1 MTKMFNITTNAS
13 NKDIP
18 YGLSR
23 EEARDYYLDMYRGNG
38 VKFKSLL
45 PEIPVEDHFNRKVVR
60 CDLSGLGFKAI
71 AAEKLI
77 ANTKSDV
84 LVYCAP
90 RAGHAPLAIAELAR
104 LYGKKAVFFAP
115 ASGKAS
121 THQLCTIALGAELRF
136 VKIAAMPV
144 LNLYA
149 KKWAEQNNATFLPF
163 GLANIP
169 FVTAGIVDFT
179 QQLSERYET
188 PKEIWCATSTG
199 TMIRGLQ
206 IGWPDVVARSIAV
219 SRNIHDGEIG
229 EASVDSAELP
239 FLRASKVQ
247 PPFPTTAAYDAKAWE
262 PCLANGSDGAWFMN
276 VGCDQK
282 IEELVSRHDFSY
294 VNSVRQ
300 WGDHSDL
307 ERGL

>member
-1 MTKMFNITTNAS
+1 MSLFNITDDTS
-13 NKDIP
+13 NKDVP
-18 YGLSR
+18 TGMSLK
-23 EEARDYYLDMYRGNG
+23 EAKQYYLDLHRSGK
-38 VKFKSLL
+38 KFKSKL
-45 PEIPVEDHFNRKVVR
+45 PDVPVEKHSGRMVVR

-77 ANTKSDV
+77 ASIKGDV

-104 LYGKKAVFFAP
+104 MYGKKVVFFAP
-115 ASGKAS
+115 ASAQAS
-121 THQLCTIALGAELRF
+121 AHQLCTIALGAELRF

-144 LNLYA
+144 LNSYA
-149 KKWAEQNNATFLPF
+149 RKWAERNGATFLPF

-169 FVTAGIVDFT
+169 EVTAGIVDFADRL
-179 QQLSERYET
+179 QQKHGA
-188 PKEIWCATSTG
+188 PKEFWCATSTG

-206 IGWPDVVARSIAV
+206 IGWPSSKARSIAV
-219 SRNIHDGEIG
+219 ARNIHDGEIG
-229 EASVDSAELP
+229 LANVESANVP
-239 FLRASKVQ
+239 FLRESSVQ

-262 PCLANGSDGAWFMN
+262 PCLAGGRNGSWFIN
-276 VGCDQK
+276 VGCDDK
-282 IEELVSRHDFSY
+282 IMEISSSIDPKTIRSSR
-294 VNSVRQ
+294 V